1 MTPAL
6 LKPLWKPLW
15 KPLLKTLLKPPL
27 AVTFTAL
34 LTGGLCVSALA
45 DPAPGEDPIQ
55 LQHRVSINMMPV
67 NTPARSPTNTNPQEI
82 PSWLDAKLARYQAK
96 AYSAD
101 TTGITTEKDINNTL
115 NSDGV
120 RKTCT
125 QDIASN
131 TGSAG
136 TTRYGPKNDPQVVVM
151 RGDLV
156 NICK

>member
-1 MTPAL
+1 MNFEFFKNSVAL
-6 LKPLWKPLW
+6 IAM
-15 KPLLKTLLKPPL
+15 TLLG
-27 AVTFTAL
+27 VCF
-34 LTGGLCVSALA
+34 LTGAAMA
-45 DPAPGEDPIQ
+45 DVAPGEDPII
-55 LQHRVSINMMPV
+55 LQHRVNFNMLPLSS
-67 NTPARSPTNTNPQEI
+67 PPRSAASANAQEI

-101 TTGITTEKDINNTL
+101 TTGVVTEKDVTTTVS
-115 NSDGV
+115 SDGI

-131 TGSAG
+131 IGANSTGS
-136 TTRYGPKNDPQVVVM
+136 TRYGPKSDPQVVVL

>member
-1 MTPAL
+1 MNSDY
-6 LKPLWKPLW
+6 
-15 KPLLKTLLKPPL
+15 LKTSFSL
-27 AVTFTAL
+27 AVMTL
-34 LTGGLCVSALA
+34 LAFNIYLGQARA
-45 DPAPGEDPIQ
+45 DIAPGEDPIF
-55 LQHRVSINMMPV
+55 LQQRVNFNMLPIN
-67 NTPARSPTNTNPQEI
+67 SPPKSTTSTNTQEI

-101 TTGITTEKDINNTL
+101 TTGLITEKDVTTTVSN
-115 NSDGV
+115 DGI

-131 TGSAG
+131 IGASSSGS
-136 TTRYGPKNDPQVVVM
+136 TRYGPKSDPQVVVL